1 MISFLEDEI
10 LLDIEDKTISKQ
22 RCVWT
27 RNILDENGEKLKL
40 SRFISGKI
48 PYYYRDPLKIANDF
62 YEKLDTIGLIA
73 DICRKTPTTEKF
85 RCSHFGEII
94 GSIYIEE
101 ILGYKILLRKLTQL
115 TAEDTNVHK
124 MDVMC
129 VDTSEKQY
137 KYWWFEVKTSMRHGK
152 VYHRN
157 GIYKQMKKSLEN
169 YTMGDKL
176 YDFVQIRDNISRADF
191 TDDEIKTIKKQLSPP
206 GPKINFHGMAVINV
220 STIDDEDDKFLLTE
234 SSNAKYD
241 VKVLTITDL
250 KKLSSEAYNRLEA
263 IQKAAE
269 A

>member
-10 LLDIEDKTISKQ
+10 SLELEDKTISKQ
-22 RCVWT
+22 RCVWK
-27 RNILDENGEKLKL
+27 RNVLDEDGEKLKL
-40 SRFISGKI
+40 SRFVSGKI
-48 PYYYRDPLKIANDF
+48 PYYYRDPSKIANDF
-62 YEKLDTIGLIA
+62 YDKLDTIGLIA
-73 DICRKTPTTEKF
+73 DICRKTPRTEKF
-85 RCSHFGEII
+85 RCSHFGEIL

-129 VDTSEKQY
+129 VDTSEKEF

-152 VYHRN
+152 IYHRN

-169 YTMGDKL
+169 YALGDKL
-176 YDFVQIRDNISRADF
+176 YDFVQIRDNLSKSDF
-191 TDDEIKTIKKQLSPP
+191 SEDEIRTIRKQLSPP
-206 GPKINFHGMAVINV
+206 GPKITFHGMAIINV
-220 STIDDEDDKFLLTE
+220 DTVDDDDGKYLLSEE
-234 SSNAKYD
+234 SILNYN
-241 VKVLTITDL
+241 VKILTVSDL
-250 KKLSSEAYNRLEA
+250 KDLAIEAYNRLEA